1 MHADARQ
8 QARPDSDVP
17 VSPGVAKVSC
27 FQALPFH
34 DSASGPPVAT
44 QEWAARQAT
53 PDSADWPPG
62 AGVGVLRQALPF
74 HAMPELK
81 SEPLSLPAPPTAT
94 HADAL
99 SQATPAMPQNGVQP
113 LPGVFSERHAR
124 PFHASATF
132 ASPLESVPTAMQNVL
147 RVQATPART
156 SPAVP

>member
-53 PDSADWPPG
+53 PDSAPVTG
-62 AGVGVLRQALPF
+62 GVLICFQVLPF
-74 HAMPELK
+74 QPAASTQLHGG
-81 SEPLSLPAPPTAT
+81 LSLW
-94 HADAL
+94 
-99 SQATPAMPQNGVQP
+99 
-113 LPGVFSERHAR
+113 
-124 PFHASATF
+124 
-132 ASPLESVPTAMQNVL
+132 
-147 RVQATPART
+147 
-156 SPAVP
+156 

>member
-1 MHADARQ
+1 
-8 QARPDSDVP
+8 
-17 VSPGVAKVSC
+17 
-27 FQALPFH
+27 
-34 DSASGPPVAT
+34 
-44 QEWAARQAT
+44 
-53 PDSADWPPG
+53 
-62 AGVGVLRQALPF
+62 
-74 HAMPELK
+74 MPELK

-156 SPAVP
+156 SPAVPFGSLSCFHAWPVHLSIALPTAMQNEADVQTTAARPAPGTPPRTRHACPSQRCAVEC